1 MKVRPSLW
9 LAALVVCTVPALGIS
24 MPHGG
29 VVATFF
35 PACPGTHVAP
45 TVRKRWT
52 TDDRPSPC
60 PKSTLVTIYTRGM
73 TPPSGYRVIGTVS
86 VVSHSSETQLIDL
99 RQHAQR
105 AAREMGGD
113 ALVDLYWD
121 DAAHA
126 RAGEL
131 GKLCLTAN
139 VARR

>member
-1 MKVRPSLW
+1 MKVRPSLR
-9 LAALVVCTVPALGIS
+9 LAALVAFTLPTLGIT

-35 PACPGTHVAP
+35 PACPGTRVAP
-45 TVRKRWT
+45 TVRKHWASG
-52 TDDRPSPC
+52 DRPSPY
-60 PKSTLVTIYTRGM
+60 PKSKLVTIYTRGM

-86 VVSHSSETQLIDL
+86 VVSHTSETQLIDL

-113 ALVDLYWD
+113 ALVDLQWD

-126 RAGEL
+126 RIGEL